1 MIADIHI
8 TEKSFGD
15 KTLMRDVKFSVDDG
29 EKVGVVGRNGV
40 GKSTLFGILAGTDT
54 DYTGEVIF
62 RRGITVASTAQEHH
76 GLGDQTVLSYILAGL
91 PEYASLKKIIDEYP
105 ETMGDNIRKIEEY
118 TQALERFDQKGFY
131 QIEEKIERELDNFQ
145 LSGCGERPLGSLSGG
160 QKRLV
165 EIVKIM
171 HAGAHLAL
179 IDEPT
184 NHMDYVAKQQFID
197 WMSSQPRQAMLII
210 THDRDV
216 LGRVNRIIEL
226 KDGGSVSYR
235 GNYDAYLKQN
245 AQATAA
251 GMNNFEQIEKR
262 MTNLKQKVL
271 DYQRLKEKSRNPGTI
286 QKFKRLENEARA
298 ELAELSEMDKPTFW
312 IDKESA
318 GQLDYKSAER
328 YGKFKARNIR
338 LSMKDAASRSQHVL
352 VRVEDVAVGVGERIL
367 FEGVNID
374 LREGE
379 AVELRGRNGAG
390 KTTLIRM
397 LLGSRLGSNSSP
409 SDSQQNSVRL
419 SRKHFFPQAGAP
431 PIDSAGALGAHS
443 PERQSLQKKSL
454 TSQLEY
460 TQKESEMPLASDAS
474 TAALPALEAV
484 EETTGRRTTA
494 VTPPSAA
501 RAHSSL
507 KSPLEIPRERS
518 AETSATRERFT
529 VSGVEGVTPAAPI
542 LYSGNLFLDPQ
553 VRVGVYEQEI
563 DERYLA
569 DPLELAIEKLYL
581 SRDLSISETKI
592 RQLLADYLFTEAD
605 RMTPLARLS
614 GGQKARFQIIAMLAN
629 DPQLLILDE
638 PTNHLDLP
646 SIEELETAL
655 AKYSGAILYV
665 SHDNYFRQEIGGEVV
680 QIGPI

>member
-15 KTLMRDVKFSVDDG
+15 KTLMKDVKFSVDDG

-40 GKSTLFGILAGTDT
+40 GKSTLFGILSGKDT

-62 RRGITVASTAQEHH
+62 RRGITIATTAQEHH
-76 GLGDQTVLSYILAGL
+76 GLGEQTVMAYILSGL
-91 PEYASLKKIIDEYP
+91 PEYSKLKKIIDEYP
-105 ETMGDNIRKIEEY
+105 LTMGDNMRKIEEY

-131 QIEEKIERELDNFQ
+131 QVEEKIERELSNFQ
-145 LSGCGERPLGSLSGG
+145 LDGYGNRRISSLSGG

-171 HAGAHLAL
+171 HSEAHLAL

-197 WMSSQPRQAMLII
+197 WMNSQPHQAMLII

-216 LGRVNRIIEL
+216 LGQVDRIVEI
-226 KDGGSVSYR
+226 KDGQAVSYR

-245 AQATAA
+245 AQATTA

-262 MTNLKQKVL
+262 IVNLKQKVL

-298 ELAELSEMDKPTFW
+298 ELEELSEMEKPTFW
-312 IDKESA
+312 IDKESV

-328 YGKFKARNIR
+328 YGKFKSRNIR
-338 LSMKDAASRSQHVL
+338 LSIKDASSRSQHVL
-352 VRVEDVAVGVGERIL
+352 VRAENVAVGIGERIL
-367 FEGVNID
+367 FEDVNID

-379 AVELRGRNGAG
+379 AIEIRGRNGAG

-397 LLGSRLGSNSSP
+397 
-409 SDSQQNSVRL
+409 
-419 SRKHFFPQAGAP
+419 
-431 PIDSAGALGAHS
+431 I
-443 PERQSLQKKSL
+443 
-454 TSQLEY
+454 
-460 TQKESEMPLASDAS
+460 LAS
-474 TAALPALEAV
+474 
-484 EETTGRRTTA
+484 G
-494 VTPPSAA
+494 
-501 RAHSSL
+501 
-507 KSPLEIPRERS
+507 KSFDGGP
-518 AETSATRERFT
+518 
-529 VSGVEGVTPAAPI
+529 V
-542 LYSGNLFLDPQ
+542 LYSGDIFLDPQ
-553 VRVGVYEQEI
+553 VRIGVYEQEI
-563 DERYLA
+563 DERYLS
-569 DPLELAIEKLYL
+569 DPLEKAIEKLYM
-581 SRDLSISETKI
+581 SRDLSISDTKI
-592 RQLLADYLFTEAD
+592 RQLLADYLFTDAD

-655 AKYSGAILYV
+655 VKYSGAILYV
-665 SHDNYFRQEIGGEVV
+665 SHDNYFREKLGGKVV
-680 QIGPI
+680 QIGAE

>member
-15 KTLMRDVKFSVDDG
+15 KTLMKDVKFSVDDG

-40 GKSTLFGILAGTDT
+40 GKSTLFGILAGTDN
-54 DYTGEVIF
+54 DYTGEVVF
-62 RRGITVASTAQEHH
+62 RRGITIATTAQEHH
-76 GLGDQTVLSYILAGL
+76 GLGEQTVMAYILSGL
-91 PEYASLKKIIDEYP
+91 PEYSKLKKIIDEYP
-105 ETMGDNIRKIEEY
+105 LTMGDNMRKIEEY

-131 QIEEKIERELDNFQ
+131 QIEEKIERELSNFQ
-145 LSGCGERPLGSLSGG
+145 LDGFGDRRISSLSGG

-171 HAGAHLAL
+171 HSEAHLAL

-197 WMSSQPRQAMLII
+197 WMNSQPHQAMLII

-216 LGRVNRIIEL
+216 LGQVDRIVEI
-226 KDGGSVSYR
+226 KDGQAVSYR

-245 AQATAA
+245 AQATTA

-262 MTNLKQKVL
+262 IVNLKQKVL

-298 ELAELSEMDKPTFW
+298 ELAELSEMEKPTFW

-318 GQLDYKSAER
+318 SQLDYKSAER
-328 YGKFKARNIR
+328 YGKFKSRNIR
-338 LSMKDAASRSQHVL
+338 LSMKDASSRSQHVL
-352 VRVEDVAVGVGERIL
+352 VRAENVAVGIGERIL
-367 FEGVNID
+367 FEDVNID

-379 AVELRGRNGAG
+379 AIEIRGRNGAG

-397 LLGSRLGSNSSP
+397 
-409 SDSQQNSVRL
+409 
-419 SRKHFFPQAGAP
+419 
-431 PIDSAGALGAHS
+431 I
-443 PERQSLQKKSL
+443 
-454 TSQLEY
+454 
-460 TQKESEMPLASDAS
+460 LAS
-474 TAALPALEAV
+474 
-484 EETTGRRTTA
+484 G
-494 VTPPSAA
+494 
-501 RAHSSL
+501 
-507 KSPLEIPRERS
+507 KSFDGGP
-518 AETSATRERFT
+518 
-529 VSGVEGVTPAAPI
+529 V
-542 LYSGNLFLDPQ
+542 LYSGDIFLDPQ
-553 VRVGVYEQEI
+553 VRIGVYEQEI
-563 DERYLA
+563 DERYLS
-569 DPLELAIEKLYL
+569 DPLEKAIEKLYM
-581 SRDLSISETKI
+581 SRDLSISDTKI
-592 RQLLADYLFTEAD
+592 RQLLADYLFTDAD

-614 GGQKARFQIIAMLAN
+614 GGQKARFQIISMLAN

-665 SHDNYFRQEIGGEVV
+665 SHDNYFREKLGGKVV
-680 QIGPI
+680 QIGAE

>member
-15 KTLMRDVKFSVDDG
+15 KTLMKDVKFSVDDG

-40 GKSTLFGILAGTDT
+40 GKSTLFGILAGTDN
-54 DYTGEVIF
+54 DYTGEVVF
-62 RRGITVASTAQEHH
+62 RRGITIATTAQEHH
-76 GLGDQTVLSYILAGL
+76 GLGEQTVMAYILSGL
-91 PEYASLKKIIDEYP
+91 PEYSKLKKIIDEYP
-105 ETMGDNIRKIEEY
+105 LTMGDNMRKIEEY

-131 QIEEKIERELDNFQ
+131 QVEEKIERELMNFQ
-145 LSGCGERPLGSLSGG
+145 LEGYGNRRISSLSGG

-171 HAGAHLAL
+171 HSEAHLAL

-184 NHMDYVAKQQFID
+184 NHMDYIAKQQFID
-197 WMSSQPRQAMLII
+197 WMNSQPHQAMLII

-216 LGRVNRIIEL
+216 LGQVDRIVEI
-226 KDGGSVSYR
+226 KDGQAVSYR

-245 AQATAA
+245 AQATTA

-262 MTNLKQKVL
+262 IVNLKQKVL

-298 ELAELSEMDKPTFW
+298 ELAELSEMEKPTFW
-312 IDKESA
+312 IDKESV

-328 YGKFKARNIR
+328 YGKFKSRNIR
-338 LSMKDAASRSQHVL
+338 LSMKDASSRSQHVL
-352 VRVEDVAVGVGERIL
+352 VRAENVAVGIGERIL
-367 FEGVNID
+367 FEDVNID

-379 AVELRGRNGAG
+379 AIEIRGRNGAG

-397 LLGSRLGSNSSP
+397 
-409 SDSQQNSVRL
+409 
-419 SRKHFFPQAGAP
+419 
-431 PIDSAGALGAHS
+431 I
-443 PERQSLQKKSL
+443 
-454 TSQLEY
+454 
-460 TQKESEMPLASDAS
+460 LAS
-474 TAALPALEAV
+474 
-484 EETTGRRTTA
+484 G
-494 VTPPSAA
+494 
-501 RAHSSL
+501 
-507 KSPLEIPRERS
+507 KSFDGGP
-518 AETSATRERFT
+518 
-529 VSGVEGVTPAAPI
+529 V
-542 LYSGNLFLDPQ
+542 LYSGDIFLDPQ
-553 VRVGVYEQEI
+553 VRIGVYEQEI
-563 DERYLA
+563 DERYLS
-569 DPLELAIEKLYL
+569 DPLEKAIEKLYM
-581 SRDLSISETKI
+581 SRDLSISDTKI
-592 RQLLADYLFTEAD
+592 RQLLADYLFTDAD

-665 SHDNYFRQEIGGEVV
+665 SHDNYFREKLGGKVV
-680 QIGPI
+680 QIGAE

>member
-15 KTLMRDVKFSVDDG
+15 KTLMKDVKFSVDDG

-40 GKSTLFGILAGTDT
+40 GKSTLFGILSGKDT

-62 RRGITVASTAQEHH
+62 RRGITVTTTAQEHH
-76 GLGDQTVLSYILAGL
+76 GLGDQTVMSYILGGL
-91 PEYASLKKIIDEYP
+91 PEYSKLKKIIDEYP
-105 ETMGDNIRKIEEY
+105 LTMGDNMRKIEEY

-131 QIEEKIERELDNFQ
+131 QVEEKIERELSKFQ
-145 LSGCGERPLGSLSGG
+145 LDGYGNRRISSLSGG

-171 HAGAHLAL
+171 HSEAHLAL

-197 WMSSQPRQAMLII
+197 WMNSQPHQAMLII

-216 LGRVNRIIEL
+216 LGQVDRIVEI
-226 KDGGSVSYR
+226 KDGQAVSYR

-245 AQATAA
+245 AQATTA

-262 MTNLKQKVL
+262 IVNLKQKVL

-298 ELAELSEMDKPTFW
+298 ELAELSEMEKPTFW
-312 IDKESA
+312 IDKESV

-328 YGKFKARNIR
+328 YGKFKSRNIR
-338 LSMKDAASRSQHVL
+338 LSVKDASSRSQHVL
-352 VRVEDVAVGVGERIL
+352 VRAENVAVGIGERIL
-367 FEGVNID
+367 FEDVNID

-379 AVELRGRNGAG
+379 AIEIRGRNGAG

-397 LLGSRLGSNSSP
+397 
-409 SDSQQNSVRL
+409 
-419 SRKHFFPQAGAP
+419 
-431 PIDSAGALGAHS
+431 I
-443 PERQSLQKKSL
+443 
-454 TSQLEY
+454 
-460 TQKESEMPLASDAS
+460 LAS
-474 TAALPALEAV
+474 
-484 EETTGRRTTA
+484 G
-494 VTPPSAA
+494 
-501 RAHSSL
+501 
-507 KSPLEIPRERS
+507 KSFDGGP
-518 AETSATRERFT
+518 
-529 VSGVEGVTPAAPI
+529 V
-542 LYSGNLFLDPQ
+542 LYSGDIFLDPQ
-553 VRVGVYEQEI
+553 VRIGVYEQEI
-563 DERYLA
+563 DERYLS
-569 DPLELAIEKLYL
+569 DPLEKAIEKLYM
-581 SRDLSISETKI
+581 SSDLSISDTKI
-592 RQLLADYLFTEAD
+592 RQLLADYLFTDAD

-629 DPQLLILDE
+629 DPQLLVLDE

-665 SHDNYFRQEIGGEVV
+665 SHDNYFREKLGGKVV
-680 QIGPI
+680 QIGAE

>member
-15 KTLMRDVKFSVDDG
+15 KTLMKDVKFSVDDG

-40 GKSTLFGILAGTDT
+40 GKSTLFGILSGKDT

-62 RRGITVASTAQEHH
+62 RRGITVATTAQEHH
-76 GLGDQTVLSYILAGL
+76 GLGDQTVISYILGGL
-91 PEYASLKKIIDEYP
+91 PEYSKLKKIIDEYP
-105 ETMGDNIRKIEEY
+105 LTMGDNMRKIEEY

-131 QIEEKIERELDNFQ
+131 QVEEKIERELSNFQ
-145 LSGCGERPLGSLSGG
+145 LDGYGDRKISSLSGG

-171 HAGAHLAL
+171 HSEAHLAL

-197 WMSSQPRQAMLII
+197 WMNSQPHQAMLII

-216 LGRVNRIIEL
+216 LGQVDRIVEI
-226 KDGGSVSYR
+226 KDGQAVSYR

-245 AQATAA
+245 AQATTA

-262 MTNLKQKVL
+262 IVNLKQKVL

-298 ELAELSEMDKPTFW
+298 ELAELSEMEKPTFW

-318 GQLDYKSAER
+318 SQLDYKSAER
-328 YGKFKARNIR
+328 YGKFKSRNIR
-338 LSMKDAASRSQHVL
+338 LSMKDASSRSQHVL
-352 VRVEDVAVGVGERIL
+352 VRAENVAVGIGERIL
-367 FEGVNID
+367 FEDVNID

-379 AVELRGRNGAG
+379 AIEIRGRNGAG
-390 KTTLIRM
+390 KTTLIR
-397 LLGSRLGSNSSP
+397 
-409 SDSQQNSVRL
+409 
-419 SRKHFFPQAGAP
+419 
-431 PIDSAGALGAHS
+431 II
-443 PERQSLQKKSL
+443 
-454 TSQLEY
+454 
-460 TQKESEMPLASDAS
+460 LAS
-474 TAALPALEAV
+474 
-484 EETTGRRTTA
+484 G
-494 VTPPSAA
+494 
-501 RAHSSL
+501 
-507 KSPLEIPRERS
+507 KSFDGGP
-518 AETSATRERFT
+518 
-529 VSGVEGVTPAAPI
+529 V
-542 LYSGNLFLDPQ
+542 LYSGDIFLDPQ
-553 VRVGVYEQEI
+553 VRIGVYEQEI
-563 DERYLA
+563 DERYLS
-569 DPLELAIEKLYL
+569 DPLEKAIEKLYM
-581 SRDLSISETKI
+581 SRDLSISDTKI
-592 RQLLADYLFTEAD
+592 RQLLADYLFTDAD

-665 SHDNYFRQEIGGEVV
+665 SHDNCFREKLGGKVV
-680 QIGPI
+680 QIGTE

>member
-1 MIADIHI
+1 MRLKYDLCYNISSMIADIHI

-15 KTLMRDVKFSVDDG
+15 KTLMKDVKFSVDDG

-40 GKSTLFGILAGTDT
+40 GKSTLFGILAGTDN
-54 DYTGEVIF
+54 DYTGEVVF
-62 RRGITVASTAQEHH
+62 RRGITIATTAQEHH
-76 GLGDQTVLSYILAGL
+76 GLGEQTVMAYILSGL
-91 PEYASLKKIIDEYP
+91 PEYSKLKKIIDEYP
-105 ETMGDNIRKIEEY
+105 LTMGDNMRKIEEY

-131 QIEEKIERELDNFQ
+131 QVEEKIERELSNFQ
-145 LSGCGERPLGSLSGG
+145 LDGYGDRRISSLSGG

-171 HAGAHLAL
+171 HSEAHLAL

-197 WMSSQPRQAMLII
+197 WMNSQPHQAMLII

-216 LGRVNRIIEL
+216 LGQVDRIVEI
-226 KDGGSVSYR
+226 KDGQAVSYR

-245 AQATAA
+245 AQATTA

-262 MTNLKQKVL
+262 IVNLKQKVL

-298 ELAELSEMDKPTFW
+298 ELAELSEMEKPTFW

-318 GQLDYKSAER
+318 SQLDYKSAER
-328 YGKFKARNIR
+328 YGKFKSRNIR
-338 LSMKDAASRSQHVL
+338 LSMKDASSRSQHVL
-352 VRVEDVAVGVGERIL
+352 VRAENVAVGIGERIL
-367 FEGVNID
+367 FEDVNID

-379 AVELRGRNGAG
+379 AIEIRGRNGAG

-397 LLGSRLGSNSSP
+397 
-409 SDSQQNSVRL
+409 
-419 SRKHFFPQAGAP
+419 
-431 PIDSAGALGAHS
+431 I
-443 PERQSLQKKSL
+443 
-454 TSQLEY
+454 
-460 TQKESEMPLASDAS
+460 LAS
-474 TAALPALEAV
+474 
-484 EETTGRRTTA
+484 G
-494 VTPPSAA
+494 
-501 RAHSSL
+501 
-507 KSPLEIPRERS
+507 KS
-518 AETSATRERFT
+518 FD
-529 VSGVEGVTPAAPI
+529 GGPI
-542 LYSGNLFLDPQ
+542 LYSGDIFLDPQ
-553 VRVGVYEQEI
+553 VRIGVYEQEI
-563 DERYLA
+563 DEKYLA
-569 DPLELAIEKLYL
+569 DPLEKAIEKLYMN
-581 SRDLSISETKI
+581 RDLSISDTKI
-592 RQLLADYLFTEAD
+592 RQLLADYLFTDAD

-629 DPQLLILDE
+629 DPQLLVLDE

-665 SHDNYFRQEIGGEVV
+665 SHDNYFREKLGGKVV
-680 QIGPI
+680 QIGAE

>member
-1 MIADIHI
+1 MRLKYDLCYNISSMIADIHI

-15 KTLMRDVKFSVDDG
+15 KTLMKDVKFSVDDG

-40 GKSTLFGILAGTDT
+40 GKSTLFGILAGTDN
-54 DYTGEVIF
+54 DYTGEVVF
-62 RRGITVASTAQEHH
+62 RRGITIATTAQEHH
-76 GLGDQTVLSYILAGL
+76 GLGEQTVMTYILSGL
-91 PEYASLKKIIDEYP
+91 PEYPELKKIIDEYP
-105 ETMGDNIRKIEEY
+105 LTMGDNMRKIEEY

-131 QIEEKIERELDNFQ
+131 QVEEKIERELSNFQ
-145 LSGCGERPLGSLSGG
+145 LEGFGNRKISSLSGG

-171 HAGAHLAL
+171 HSEAHLAL

-197 WMSSQPRQAMLII
+197 WVNSQPHQAMLII

-216 LGRVNRIIEL
+216 LGQVDRIVEI
-226 KDGGSVSYR
+226 KDGQAVSYR

-245 AQATAA
+245 AQATTA

-262 MTNLKQKVL
+262 IVNLKQKAL

-298 ELAELSEMDKPTFW
+298 ELAELSEMEKPTFW

-318 GQLDYKSAER
+318 SRLDYKSAER
-328 YGKFKARNIR
+328 YGKFKSRNIR
-338 LSMKDAASRSQHVL
+338 LSMKDASSRSQHVL
-352 VRVEDVAVGVGERIL
+352 VRAENVAVGIGERIL
-367 FEGVNID
+367 FEDVNID

-379 AVELRGRNGAG
+379 AIEIRGRNGAG

-397 LLGSRLGSNSSP
+397 
-409 SDSQQNSVRL
+409 
-419 SRKHFFPQAGAP
+419 
-431 PIDSAGALGAHS
+431 I
-443 PERQSLQKKSL
+443 
-454 TSQLEY
+454 
-460 TQKESEMPLASDAS
+460 LAS
-474 TAALPALEAV
+474 
-484 EETTGRRTTA
+484 G
-494 VTPPSAA
+494 
-501 RAHSSL
+501 
-507 KSPLEIPRERS
+507 KSFDGGP
-518 AETSATRERFT
+518 
-529 VSGVEGVTPAAPI
+529 V
-542 LYSGNLFLDPQ
+542 LYSGDIFLDPQ
-553 VRVGVYEQEI
+553 VRIGVYEQEI
-563 DERYLA
+563 DERYLS
-569 DPLELAIEKLYL
+569 DPLEKAIEKLYM
-581 SRDLSISETKI
+581 SRDLSISDTKI
-592 RQLLADYLFTEAD
+592 RQLLADYLFTDAD

-629 DPQLLILDE
+629 DPQLLVLDE

-665 SHDNYFRQEIGGEVV
+665 SHDNYFREKLGGKVV
-680 QIGPI
+680 QIGAE

>member
-1 MIADIHI
+1 MRLKYDLCYNISSMIADIHI

-15 KTLMRDVKFSVDDG
+15 KTLMKDVKFSVDDG

-40 GKSTLFGILAGTDT
+40 GKSTLFGILAGTDN
-54 DYTGEVIF
+54 DYTGEVVF
-62 RRGITVASTAQEHH
+62 RRGITIATTAQEHH
-76 GLGDQTVLSYILAGL
+76 GLGEQTVMAYILSGL
-91 PEYASLKKIIDEYP
+91 PEYPELKKIIDEYP
-105 ETMGDNIRKIEEY
+105 LTMGDNMRKIEEY

-131 QIEEKIERELDNFQ
+131 QVEEKIDRELSNFQ
-145 LSGCGERPLGSLSGG
+145 LEGFGNRKISSLSGG

-171 HAGAHLAL
+171 HSEAHLAL

-197 WMSSQPRQAMLII
+197 WMNSQPHQAMLII

-216 LGRVNRIIEL
+216 LGQVDRIVEI
-226 KDGGSVSYR
+226 KDGQAVSYR

-245 AQATAA
+245 AQATTA

-262 MTNLKQKVL
+262 IVNLKQKVL

-298 ELAELSEMDKPTFW
+298 ELAELSEMEKPTFW

-318 GQLDYKSAER
+318 SQLDYKSAER
-328 YGKFKARNIR
+328 YGKFKSRNIR
-338 LSMKDAASRSQHVL
+338 LSMKDASSRSQHVL
-352 VRVEDVAVGVGERIL
+352 VRAENVAVGIGERIL
-367 FEGVNID
+367 FEDVNID

-379 AVELRGRNGAG
+379 AIEIRGRNGAG

-397 LLGSRLGSNSSP
+397 
-409 SDSQQNSVRL
+409 
-419 SRKHFFPQAGAP
+419 
-431 PIDSAGALGAHS
+431 I
-443 PERQSLQKKSL
+443 
-454 TSQLEY
+454 
-460 TQKESEMPLASDAS
+460 LAS
-474 TAALPALEAV
+474 
-484 EETTGRRTTA
+484 G
-494 VTPPSAA
+494 
-501 RAHSSL
+501 
-507 KSPLEIPRERS
+507 KS
-518 AETSATRERFT
+518 FD
-529 VSGVEGVTPAAPI
+529 GGPI
-542 LYSGNLFLDPQ
+542 LYSGDIFLDPQ
-553 VRVGVYEQEI
+553 VRIGVYEQEI
-563 DERYLA
+563 DERYLS
-569 DPLELAIEKLYL
+569 DPLEKAIEKLYM
-581 SRDLSISETKI
+581 SRDLSISDTKI
-592 RQLLADYLFTEAD
+592 RQLLADYLFTDAD

-629 DPQLLILDE
+629 DPQLLVLDE

-665 SHDNYFRQEIGGEVV
+665 SHDNYFREKLGGKVV
-680 QIGPI
+680 QIGAE

>member
-15 KTLMRDVKFSVDDG
+15 KTLMKDVKFSVDDG

-40 GKSTLFGILAGTDT
+40 GKSTLFGILAGTDN
-54 DYTGEVIF
+54 DYTGEVVF
-62 RRGITVASTAQEHH
+62 RRGITIATTAQEHH
-76 GLGDQTVLSYILAGL
+76 GLGEQTVMTYILSGL
-91 PEYASLKKIIDEYP
+91 PEYPELKKIIDEYP
-105 ETMGDNIRKIEEY
+105 LTMGDNMRKIEEY

-131 QIEEKIERELDNFQ
+131 QVEEKIERELSNFQ
-145 LSGCGERPLGSLSGG
+145 LEGFGNRKISSLSGG

-171 HAGAHLAL
+171 HSEAHLAL

-197 WMSSQPRQAMLII
+197 WVNSQPHQAMLII

-216 LGRVNRIIEL
+216 LGQVDRIVEI
-226 KDGGSVSYR
+226 KDGQAVSYR

-245 AQATAA
+245 AQATTA

-262 MTNLKQKVL
+262 IVNLKQKAL

-298 ELAELSEMDKPTFW
+298 ELAELSEMEKPTFW

-318 GQLDYKSAER
+318 SRLDYKSAER
-328 YGKFKARNIR
+328 YGKFKSRNIR
-338 LSMKDAASRSQHVL
+338 LSMKDASSRSQHVL
-352 VRVEDVAVGVGERIL
+352 VRAENVAVGIGERIL
-367 FEGVNID
+367 FEDVNID

-379 AVELRGRNGAG
+379 AIEIRGRNGAG

-397 LLGSRLGSNSSP
+397 
-409 SDSQQNSVRL
+409 
-419 SRKHFFPQAGAP
+419 
-431 PIDSAGALGAHS
+431 I
-443 PERQSLQKKSL
+443 
-454 TSQLEY
+454 
-460 TQKESEMPLASDAS
+460 LAS
-474 TAALPALEAV
+474 
-484 EETTGRRTTA
+484 G
-494 VTPPSAA
+494 
-501 RAHSSL
+501 
-507 KSPLEIPRERS
+507 KSFDDGP
-518 AETSATRERFT
+518 
-529 VSGVEGVTPAAPI
+529 V
-542 LYSGNLFLDPQ
+542 LYSGDIFLDPQ
-553 VRVGVYEQEI
+553 VRIGVYEQEI
-563 DERYLA
+563 DERYLS
-569 DPLELAIEKLYL
+569 DPLEKAIEKLYM
-581 SRDLSISETKI
+581 SRDLSISDTKI
-592 RQLLADYLFTEAD
+592 RQLLADYLFTDAD

-629 DPQLLILDE
+629 DPQLLVLDE

-665 SHDNYFRQEIGGEVV
+665 SHDNYFREKLGGKVV
-680 QIGPI
+680 QIGTE

>member
-15 KTLMRDVKFSVDDG
+15 KTLMKDVKFSVDDG

-40 GKSTLFGILAGTDT
+40 GKSTLFGILAGTDN
-54 DYTGEVIF
+54 DYTGEVVF
-62 RRGITVASTAQEHH
+62 RRGITIANTAQEHH
-76 GLGDQTVLSYILAGL
+76 GLGEQTVMSYILGGL
-91 PEYASLKKIIDEYP
+91 PEYSKLKKIIDEYP
-105 ETMGDNIRKIEEY
+105 LTMGDNMRKIEEY

-131 QIEEKIERELDNFQ
+131 QVEEKIERELSNFQ
-145 LSGCGERPLGSLSGG
+145 LDGYGNRKISSLSGG

-171 HAGAHLAL
+171 HSEAHLAL

-197 WMSSQPRQAMLII
+197 WMNSQPHQAMLII

-216 LGRVNRIIEL
+216 LGQVDRIVEI
-226 KDGGSVSYR
+226 KDGQAVSYR

-245 AQATAA
+245 AQATTA

-262 MTNLKQKVL
+262 IVNLKQKVL

-298 ELAELSEMDKPTFW
+298 ELAELSEMEKPTFW

-318 GQLDYKSAER
+318 SQLDYKSAER
-328 YGKFKARNIR
+328 YGKFKSRNIR
-338 LSMKDAASRSQHVL
+338 LSMKDASSRSQHVL
-352 VRVEDVAVGVGERIL
+352 VRAENVAVGIGERIL
-367 FEGVNID
+367 FEDVNID

-379 AVELRGRNGAG
+379 AIEIRGRNGAG

-397 LLGSRLGSNSSP
+397 
-409 SDSQQNSVRL
+409 
-419 SRKHFFPQAGAP
+419 
-431 PIDSAGALGAHS
+431 I
-443 PERQSLQKKSL
+443 
-454 TSQLEY
+454 
-460 TQKESEMPLASDAS
+460 LAS
-474 TAALPALEAV
+474 
-484 EETTGRRTTA
+484 G
-494 VTPPSAA
+494 
-501 RAHSSL
+501 
-507 KSPLEIPRERS
+507 KSFDGGP
-518 AETSATRERFT
+518 
-529 VSGVEGVTPAAPI
+529 V
-542 LYSGNLFLDPQ
+542 LYSGDIFLDPQ
-553 VRVGVYEQEI
+553 VRIGVYEQEI
-563 DERYLA
+563 DEKYLA
-569 DPLELAIEKLYL
+569 DPLEKAIEKLYM
-581 SRDLSISETKI
+581 SRDLSISDTKI
-592 RQLLADYLFTEAD
+592 RQLLADYLFTDAD

-614 GGQKARFQIIAMLAN
+614 GGQKARFQIISMLAN
-629 DPQLLILDE
+629 DPQLLVLDE

-665 SHDNYFRQEIGGEVV
+665 SHDNYFREKLGGKVV
-680 QIGPI
+680 QIRAE

>member
-15 KTLMRDVKFSVDDG
+15 KTLMKDVKFSVDDG

-40 GKSTLFGILAGTDT
+40 GKSTLFGILAGTDN
-54 DYTGEVIF
+54 DYTGEVVF
-62 RRGITVASTAQEHH
+62 RRGITVATTAQEHH
-76 GLGDQTVLSYILAGL
+76 GLGEQTVMAYILSGL
-91 PEYASLKKIIDEYP
+91 PEYPELKKIIDEYP
-105 ETMGDNIRKIEEY
+105 LTMGDNMRKIEEY

-131 QIEEKIERELDNFQ
+131 QVEEKIERELNNFQ
-145 LSGCGERPLGSLSGG
+145 LEGFGNRKISSLSGG

-171 HAGAHLAL
+171 HSEAHLAL

-197 WMSSQPRQAMLII
+197 WMNSQPHQAMLII

-216 LGRVNRIIEL
+216 LGQVDRIVEI
-226 KDGGSVSYR
+226 KDGQAVSYR

-245 AQATAA
+245 AQATTA

-262 MTNLKQKVL
+262 IVNLKQKVL

-298 ELAELSEMDKPTFW
+298 ELAELSEMEKPTFW

-318 GQLDYKSAER
+318 SQLDYKSAER
-328 YGKFKARNIR
+328 YGKFKSRNIR
-338 LSMKDAASRSQHVL
+338 LSMKDASSRSQHVL
-352 VRVEDVAVGVGERIL
+352 VRAENVAVGIGERIL
-367 FEGVNID
+367 FEDVNID

-379 AVELRGRNGAG
+379 AIEIRGRNGAG

-397 LLGSRLGSNSSP
+397 
-409 SDSQQNSVRL
+409 
-419 SRKHFFPQAGAP
+419 
-431 PIDSAGALGAHS
+431 I
-443 PERQSLQKKSL
+443 
-454 TSQLEY
+454 
-460 TQKESEMPLASDAS
+460 LAS
-474 TAALPALEAV
+474 
-484 EETTGRRTTA
+484 G
-494 VTPPSAA
+494 
-501 RAHSSL
+501 
-507 KSPLEIPRERS
+507 KS
-518 AETSATRERFT
+518 FD
-529 VSGVEGVTPAAPI
+529 SGPV
-542 LYSGNLFLDPQ
+542 LYSGDIFLDPQ
-553 VRVGVYEQEI
+553 VRIGVYEQEI
-563 DERYLA
+563 DERYLS
-569 DPLELAIEKLYL
+569 DPLEKAIEKLYM
-581 SRDLSISETKI
+581 SRDLSISDTKI
-592 RQLLADYLFTEAD
+592 RQLLADYLFTDAD

-629 DPQLLILDE
+629 DPQLLVLDE

-655 AKYSGAILYV
+655 AKYSGAILSV
-665 SHDNYFRQEIGGEVV
+665 SHDNYFREKLGGKVV
-680 QIGPI
+680 QIGAE

>member
-15 KTLMRDVKFSVDDG
+15 KTLMKDVKFSVDDG

-40 GKSTLFGILAGTDT
+40 GKSTLFGILSGKDT

-62 RRGITVASTAQEHH
+62 RRGITIATTAQEHH
-76 GLGDQTVLSYILAGL
+76 GLGEQTVISYILGGL
-91 PEYASLKKIIDEYP
+91 PEYSKLKKIIDEYP
-105 ETMGDNIRKIEEY
+105 LTMGDNMRKIEEY

-131 QIEEKIERELDNFQ
+131 QVEEKIERELSKFQ
-145 LSGCGERPLGSLSGG
+145 LDGYGNRRISSLSGG

-171 HAGAHLAL
+171 HSEAHLAL

-184 NHMDYVAKQQFID
+184 NHMDYVAKRQFID
-197 WMSSQPRQAMLII
+197 WMNSQPHQAMLII

-216 LGRVNRIIEL
+216 LGQVDRIVEI
-226 KDGGSVSYR
+226 KDGQAVSYR

-245 AQATAA
+245 AQATTA

-262 MTNLKQKVL
+262 IVNLKQKVL

-298 ELAELSEMDKPTFW
+298 ELEELSEMEKPTFW
-312 IDKESA
+312 IDKESV

-328 YGKFKARNIR
+328 YGKFKSRNIR
-338 LSMKDAASRSQHVL
+338 LSMKDASSRSQHVL
-352 VRVEDVAVGVGERIL
+352 VRAENVAVGIGERIL
-367 FEGVNID
+367 FEDVNID

-379 AVELRGRNGAG
+379 AIEIRGRNGAG

-397 LLGSRLGSNSSP
+397 
-409 SDSQQNSVRL
+409 
-419 SRKHFFPQAGAP
+419 
-431 PIDSAGALGAHS
+431 I
-443 PERQSLQKKSL
+443 
-454 TSQLEY
+454 
-460 TQKESEMPLASDAS
+460 LAS
-474 TAALPALEAV
+474 
-484 EETTGRRTTA
+484 G
-494 VTPPSAA
+494 
-501 RAHSSL
+501 
-507 KSPLEIPRERS
+507 KSFDGG
-518 AETSATRERFT
+518 T
-529 VSGVEGVTPAAPI
+529 I
-542 LYSGNLFLDPQ
+542 LYSGDIFLDPQ
-553 VRVGVYEQEI
+553 VRIGVYEQEI
-563 DERYLA
+563 DERYLS
-569 DPLELAIEKLYL
+569 DPLEKAIEKLYM
-581 SRDLSISETKI
+581 SCDLSISDTKI
-592 RQLLADYLFTEAD
+592 RQLLADYLFTDAD

-665 SHDNYFRQEIGGEVV
+665 SHDNYFREKLGGKVV
-680 QIGPI
+680 QIGAE

>member
-15 KTLMRDVKFSVDDG
+15 KTLMKDVKFSVDDG

-40 GKSTLFGILAGTDT
+40 GKSTLFGILSGKDT

-62 RRGITVASTAQEHH
+62 RRGITIATTAQEHH
-76 GLGDQTVLSYILAGL
+76 GLGEQTVMAYILSGL
-91 PEYASLKKIIDEYP
+91 PEYSKLKKIIDEYP
-105 ETMGDNIRKIEEY
+105 LTMGDNMRKIEEY

-131 QIEEKIERELDNFQ
+131 QVEEKIERELSNFQ
-145 LSGCGERPLGSLSGG
+145 LDGYGNRRISSLSGG

-171 HAGAHLAL
+171 HSEAHLAL

-197 WMSSQPRQAMLII
+197 WMNSQPHQAMLII

-216 LGRVNRIIEL
+216 LGQVDRIVEI
-226 KDGGSVSYR
+226 KDGQAVSYR

-245 AQATAA
+245 AQATTA

-262 MTNLKQKVL
+262 IVNLKQKVL

-298 ELAELSEMDKPTFW
+298 ELEELSEMEKPTFW
-312 IDKESA
+312 IDKESV

-328 YGKFKARNIR
+328 YGKFKSRNIR
-338 LSMKDAASRSQHVL
+338 LSMKDASSRSQHVL
-352 VRVEDVAVGVGERIL
+352 VRAENVAVGIGERIL
-367 FEGVNID
+367 FEDVNID

-379 AVELRGRNGAG
+379 AIEIRGRNGAG

-397 LLGSRLGSNSSP
+397 
-409 SDSQQNSVRL
+409 
-419 SRKHFFPQAGAP
+419 
-431 PIDSAGALGAHS
+431 I
-443 PERQSLQKKSL
+443 L
-454 TSQLEY
+454 TS
-460 TQKESEMPLASDAS
+460 
-474 TAALPALEAV
+474 
-484 EETTGRRTTA
+484 G
-494 VTPPSAA
+494 
-501 RAHSSL
+501 
-507 KSPLEIPRERS
+507 KSFDS
-518 AETSATRERFT
+518 
-529 VSGVEGVTPAAPI
+529 VPI
-542 LYSGNLFLDPQ
+542 LYSGDIFLDPQ
-553 VRVGVYEQEI
+553 VRIGVYEQEI
-563 DERYLA
+563 DERYLS
-569 DPLELAIEKLYL
+569 DPLEKAIEKLYM
-581 SRDLSISETKI
+581 SRDLSISDTKI
-592 RQLLADYLFTEAD
+592 RQLLADYLFTDAD

-665 SHDNYFRQEIGGEVV
+665 SHDNYFREKLGGKVA
-680 QIGPI
+680 QIGAE

>member
-1 MIADIHI
+1 MRLKCDLCYNISSMIADIHI

-15 KTLMRDVKFSVDDG
+15 KTLMKDVKFSVDDG

-40 GKSTLFGILAGTDT
+40 GKSTLFGILSGKDT

-62 RRGITVASTAQEHH
+62 RRGITVATTAQEHH
-76 GLGDQTVLSYILAGL
+76 GLGDQTVMSYILDGL
-91 PEYASLKKIIDEYP
+91 PEYSKLKKIIDEYP
-105 ETMGDNIRKIEEY
+105 LTMGDNMRKIEEY

-131 QIEEKIERELDNFQ
+131 QVEEKIERELSNFQ
-145 LSGCGERPLGSLSGG
+145 LDGYGNRRISSLSGG

-171 HAGAHLAL
+171 HSEAHLAL

-197 WMSSQPRQAMLII
+197 WMNSQPHQAMLII

-216 LGRVNRIIEL
+216 LEQVDRIVEI
-226 KDGGSVSYR
+226 KDGQAVSYR

-245 AQATAA
+245 AQATTA

-262 MTNLKQKVL
+262 IVNLKQKVL

-298 ELAELSEMDKPTFW
+298 ELEELSEMEKPTFW
-312 IDKESA
+312 IDKESV

-328 YGKFKARNIR
+328 YGKFKSRNIR
-338 LSMKDAASRSQHVL
+338 LSMKDASSRSQHVL
-352 VRVEDVAVGVGERIL
+352 VRAENVAVGIGERIL
-367 FEGVNID
+367 FEDVNID

-379 AVELRGRNGAG
+379 AIEIRGRNGAG

-397 LLGSRLGSNSSP
+397 
-409 SDSQQNSVRL
+409 
-419 SRKHFFPQAGAP
+419 
-431 PIDSAGALGAHS
+431 I
-443 PERQSLQKKSL
+443 
-454 TSQLEY
+454 
-460 TQKESEMPLASDAS
+460 LAS
-474 TAALPALEAV
+474 
-484 EETTGRRTTA
+484 G
-494 VTPPSAA
+494 
-501 RAHSSL
+501 
-507 KSPLEIPRERS
+507 KS
-518 AETSATRERFT
+518 FD
-529 VSGVEGVTPAAPI
+529 GGPI
-542 LYSGNLFLDPQ
+542 LYSGDIFLDPQ
-553 VRVGVYEQEI
+553 VRIGVYEQEI
-563 DERYLA
+563 DERYLS
-569 DPLELAIEKLYL
+569 DPLEKAIEKLYM
-581 SRDLSISETKI
+581 SRDLSISDTKI
-592 RQLLADYLFTEAD
+592 RQLLADYLFTDAD

-665 SHDNYFRQEIGGEVV
+665 SHDNYFREKLGGKVA
-680 QIGPI
+680 QIGAE

>member
-1 MIADIHI
+1 MRLKYDLCYNISSMIADIHI

-15 KTLMRDVKFSVDDG
+15 KTLMKDVKFSVDDG

-40 GKSTLFGILAGTDT
+40 GKSTLFGILAGTDN

-62 RRGITVASTAQEHH
+62 RRGITIATTAQEHH
-76 GLGDQTVLSYILAGL
+76 GLGEQTVMAYILSGL
-91 PEYASLKKIIDEYP
+91 PEYSELKKIIDEYP
-105 ETMGDNIRKIEEY
+105 LTMGDNMRKIEEY

-131 QIEEKIERELDNFQ
+131 QVEEKIERELSNFQ
-145 LSGCGERPLGSLSGG
+145 LDGYGNRRISSLSGG

-171 HAGAHLAL
+171 HSEAHLAL

-197 WMSSQPRQAMLII
+197 WMNSQPHQAMLII

-216 LGRVNRIIEL
+216 LGQVDRIVEI
-226 KDGGSVSYR
+226 KDGQAVSYR

-245 AQATAA
+245 AQATTA

-262 MTNLKQKVL
+262 IVNLKQKVL

-298 ELAELSEMDKPTFW
+298 ELAELLEMEKPTFW

-318 GQLDYKSAER
+318 SQLDYKSAER
-328 YGKFKARNIR
+328 YGKFKSRNIR
-338 LSMKDAASRSQHVL
+338 LSMKDASSRSQHVL
-352 VRVEDVAVGVGERIL
+352 VRAENVAVGIGERIL
-367 FEGVNID
+367 FEDVNID

-379 AVELRGRNGAG
+379 AIEIRGRNGAG

-397 LLGSRLGSNSSP
+397 
-409 SDSQQNSVRL
+409 
-419 SRKHFFPQAGAP
+419 
-431 PIDSAGALGAHS
+431 I
-443 PERQSLQKKSL
+443 
-454 TSQLEY
+454 
-460 TQKESEMPLASDAS
+460 LAS
-474 TAALPALEAV
+474 
-484 EETTGRRTTA
+484 G
-494 VTPPSAA
+494 
-501 RAHSSL
+501 
-507 KSPLEIPRERS
+507 KSFDGGP
-518 AETSATRERFT
+518 
-529 VSGVEGVTPAAPI
+529 V
-542 LYSGNLFLDPQ
+542 LYSGDIFLDPQ
-553 VRVGVYEQEI
+553 VRIGVYEQEI
-563 DERYLA
+563 DERYLS
-569 DPLELAIEKLYL
+569 DPLEKAIEKLYM
-581 SRDLSISETKI
+581 SRDLSISDTKI
-592 RQLLADYLFTEAD
+592 RQLLADYLFTDAD

-629 DPQLLILDE
+629 DPQLLVLDE

-665 SHDNYFRQEIGGEVV
+665 SHDNYFREKLGGKVV
-680 QIGPI
+680 QIGAE

>member
-15 KTLMRDVKFSVDDG
+15 KTLMKDVKFSVDDG

-40 GKSTLFGILAGTDT
+40 GKSTLFGILAGTDN
-54 DYTGEVIF
+54 DYTGEVVF
-62 RRGITVASTAQEHH
+62 RRGITIATTAQEHH
-76 GLGDQTVLSYILAGL
+76 GLGEQTVMAYILSGL
-91 PEYASLKKIIDEYP
+91 PEYSKLKKIIDEYP
-105 ETMGDNIRKIEEY
+105 LTMGDNMRKIEEY

-131 QIEEKIERELDNFQ
+131 QIEEKIERELSNFQ
-145 LSGCGERPLGSLSGG
+145 LDGYGNRRISSLSGG

-171 HAGAHLAL
+171 HSEAHLAL

-197 WMSSQPRQAMLII
+197 WMNSQPHQAMLII

-216 LGRVNRIIEL
+216 LGQVDRIVEI
-226 KDGGSVSYR
+226 KDGQAVSYR

-245 AQATAA
+245 AQATTA

-262 MTNLKQKVL
+262 IVNLKQKVL

-298 ELAELSEMDKPTFW
+298 ELEELLEMEKPTFW

-318 GQLDYKSAER
+318 SQLDYKSAER
-328 YGKFKARNIR
+328 YGKFKSRNIR
-338 LSMKDAASRSQHVL
+338 LSMKDASSRSQHVL
-352 VRVEDVAVGVGERIL
+352 VRAENVAVGISERIL
-367 FEGVNID
+367 FEDVNID

-379 AVELRGRNGAG
+379 AIEIRGRNGAG

-397 LLGSRLGSNSSP
+397 
-409 SDSQQNSVRL
+409 
-419 SRKHFFPQAGAP
+419 
-431 PIDSAGALGAHS
+431 I
-443 PERQSLQKKSL
+443 
-454 TSQLEY
+454 
-460 TQKESEMPLASDAS
+460 LAS
-474 TAALPALEAV
+474 
-484 EETTGRRTTA
+484 G
-494 VTPPSAA
+494 
-501 RAHSSL
+501 
-507 KSPLEIPRERS
+507 KS
-518 AETSATRERFT
+518 FD
-529 VSGVEGVTPAAPI
+529 GGPI
-542 LYSGNLFLDPQ
+542 LYSGDIFLDPQ
-553 VRVGVYEQEI
+553 VRIGVYEQEI
-563 DERYLA
+563 DERYLS
-569 DPLELAIEKLYL
+569 DPLEKAIEKLYM
-581 SRDLSISETKI
+581 SRDLSISDTKI
-592 RQLLADYLFTEAD
+592 RQLLADYLFTDAD

-629 DPQLLILDE
+629 DPQLLVLDE

-665 SHDNYFRQEIGGEVV
+665 SHDNYFREKLGGKVV
-680 QIGPI
+680 QIGAE

>member
-15 KTLMRDVKFSVDDG
+15 KTLMKDVKFSVDDG

-40 GKSTLFGILAGTDT
+40 GKSTLFGILAGTDN
-54 DYTGEVIF
+54 DYTGEVVF
-62 RRGITVASTAQEHH
+62 RRGITIATTAQEHH
-76 GLGDQTVLSYILAGL
+76 GLGEQTVMSYILSGL
-91 PEYASLKKIIDEYP
+91 PEYSKLKKIIDEYP
-105 ETMGDNIRKIEEY
+105 LTMGDNMRKIEEY

-131 QIEEKIERELDNFQ
+131 QVEEKIERELSNFQ
-145 LSGCGERPLGSLSGG
+145 LDGFGDRKISSLSGG

-171 HAGAHLAL
+171 HSEAHLAL
-179 IDEPT
+179 VDEPT

-197 WMSSQPRQAMLII
+197 WMNSQPHQAMLII

-216 LGRVNRIIEL
+216 LGQVDRIVEI
-226 KDGGSVSYR
+226 KDGQAVSYR

-245 AQATAA
+245 AQATTT

-262 MTNLKQKVL
+262 IVNLKQKVL

-298 ELAELSEMDKPTFW
+298 ELEELSEMEKPTFW
-312 IDKESA
+312 IDKESV

-328 YGKFKARNIR
+328 YGKFKSRNIR
-338 LSMKDAASRSQHVL
+338 LSMKDASSRSQHVL
-352 VRVEDVAVGVGERIL
+352 VRAENVAVGIGERIL
-367 FEGVNID
+367 FEDVNID

-379 AVELRGRNGAG
+379 AIEIRGRNGAG

-397 LLGSRLGSNSSP
+397 
-409 SDSQQNSVRL
+409 
-419 SRKHFFPQAGAP
+419 
-431 PIDSAGALGAHS
+431 I
-443 PERQSLQKKSL
+443 
-454 TSQLEY
+454 
-460 TQKESEMPLASDAS
+460 LAS
-474 TAALPALEAV
+474 
-484 EETTGRRTTA
+484 EE
-494 VTPPSAA
+494 
-501 RAHSSL
+501 
-507 KSPLEIPRERS
+507 
-518 AETSATRERFT
+518 
-529 VSGVEGVTPAAPI
+529 VSDGGPI
-542 LYSGNLFLDPQ
+542 LYSGDIFLDPQ
-553 VRVGVYEQEI
+553 VRIGVYEQEI
-563 DERYLA
+563 DERYLS
-569 DPLELAIEKLYL
+569 DPLEKAIEKLYM
-581 SRDLSISETKI
+581 SRDLSISDTKI
-592 RQLLADYLFTEAD
+592 RQLLADYLFTDAD

-614 GGQKARFQIIAMLAN
+614 GGQKARFQIISMLAN

-665 SHDNYFRQEIGGEVV
+665 SHDNYFREKLGGKVV
-680 QIGPI
+680 QIGAE

>member
-1 MIADIHI
+1 MRLKYDLCYNISSMIADIHI

-15 KTLMRDVKFSVDDG
+15 KTLMKDVKFSVDDG

-40 GKSTLFGILAGTDT
+40 GKSTLFGILSGKDT

-62 RRGITVASTAQEHH
+62 RRGITVATTAQEHH
-76 GLGDQTVLSYILAGL
+76 GLGEQTVMSYILGGL
-91 PEYASLKKIIDEYP
+91 PEYPELKKIIDEYP
-105 ETMGDNIRKIEEY
+105 LTMGDNMRKIEEY

-131 QIEEKIERELDNFQ
+131 QVEEKIERELSNFQ
-145 LSGCGERPLGSLSGG
+145 LDGFGDRRISSLSGG

-171 HAGAHLAL
+171 HSEAHLAL

-197 WMSSQPRQAMLII
+197 WMNSQPHQAMLII

-216 LGRVNRIIEL
+216 LGQVDRIVEI
-226 KDGGSVSYR
+226 KDGQAVSYR

-245 AQATAA
+245 AQATTA

-262 MTNLKQKVL
+262 IVNLKQKVL

-298 ELAELSEMDKPTFW
+298 ELEELSEMEKPTFW
-312 IDKESA
+312 IDKESV

-328 YGKFKARNIR
+328 YGKFKSRNIR
-338 LSMKDAASRSQHVL
+338 LSMKDASSRSQHVL
-352 VRVEDVAVGVGERIL
+352 VRAENVAVGIGERIL
-367 FEGVNID
+367 FEDVNID

-379 AVELRGRNGAG
+379 AIEIRGRNGAG

-397 LLGSRLGSNSSP
+397 
-409 SDSQQNSVRL
+409 
-419 SRKHFFPQAGAP
+419 
-431 PIDSAGALGAHS
+431 I
-443 PERQSLQKKSL
+443 
-454 TSQLEY
+454 
-460 TQKESEMPLASDAS
+460 LAS
-474 TAALPALEAV
+474 
-484 EETTGRRTTA
+484 G
-494 VTPPSAA
+494 
-501 RAHSSL
+501 
-507 KSPLEIPRERS
+507 KS
-518 AETSATRERFT
+518 FD
-529 VSGVEGVTPAAPI
+529 GGPI
-542 LYSGNLFLDPQ
+542 LYSGDIFLDPQ
-553 VRVGVYEQEI
+553 VRIGVYEQEI
-563 DERYLA
+563 DERYLS
-569 DPLELAIEKLYL
+569 DPLEKAIEKLYM
-581 SRDLSISETKI
+581 SRDLSISDTKI
-592 RQLLADYLFTEAD
+592 RQLLADYLFTDAD

-665 SHDNYFRQEIGGEVV
+665 SHDNYFREKLGGKVV
-680 QIGPI
+680 QIGAE

>member
-1 MIADIHI
+1 MRLKYDLCYNISSMIADIYI

-15 KTLMRDVKFSVDDG
+15 KTLMKDVKFSVDDG

-40 GKSTLFGILAGTDT
+40 GKSTLFGILSGKDT

-62 RRGITVASTAQEHH
+62 RRGITVATTAQEHH
-76 GLGDQTVLSYILAGL
+76 GLGDQTVMSYILGGL
-91 PEYASLKKIIDEYP
+91 PEYSKLKKIIDEYP
-105 ETMGDNIRKIEEY
+105 LTMGDNMRKIEEY

-131 QIEEKIERELDNFQ
+131 QVEEKIERELSNFQ
-145 LSGCGERPLGSLSGG
+145 LDGYGNRKISSLSGG

-171 HAGAHLAL
+171 HSEAHLAL

-197 WMSSQPRQAMLII
+197 WMNSQPHQAMLII

-216 LGRVNRIIEL
+216 LGQVDRIVEI
-226 KDGGSVSYR
+226 KDGQAVSYR

-245 AQATAA
+245 AQATTA

-262 MTNLKQKVL
+262 IVNLKQKVL

-298 ELAELSEMDKPTFW
+298 ELAELSEMEKPTFW
-312 IDKESA
+312 IDKESV

-328 YGKFKARNIR
+328 YGKFKSRNIR
-338 LSMKDAASRSQHVL
+338 LSMKDASSRSQHVL
-352 VRVEDVAVGVGERIL
+352 VRAENVAVGIGERIL
-367 FEGVNID
+367 FEDVNID

-379 AVELRGRNGAG
+379 AIEIRGRNGAG
-390 KTTLIRM
+390 KTTLIRT
-397 LLGSRLGSNSSP
+397 
-409 SDSQQNSVRL
+409 
-419 SRKHFFPQAGAP
+419 
-431 PIDSAGALGAHS
+431 I
-443 PERQSLQKKSL
+443 
-454 TSQLEY
+454 
-460 TQKESEMPLASDAS
+460 LAS
-474 TAALPALEAV
+474 
-484 EETTGRRTTA
+484 G
-494 VTPPSAA
+494 
-501 RAHSSL
+501 
-507 KSPLEIPRERS
+507 KSFDGGP
-518 AETSATRERFT
+518 
-529 VSGVEGVTPAAPI
+529 V
-542 LYSGNLFLDPQ
+542 LYSGNIFLDPQ
-553 VRVGVYEQEI
+553 VRIGVYEQEI
-563 DERYLA
+563 DERYLS
-569 DPLELAIEKLYL
+569 DPLEKAIEKLYM
-581 SRDLSISETKI
+581 SRDLSISDTKI
-592 RQLLADYLFTEAD
+592 RQLLADYLFTDAD

-655 AKYSGAILYV
+655 VKYSGAILYV
-665 SHDNYFRQEIGGEVV
+665 SHDNYFREKLGGKVV
-680 QIGPI
+680 QIGAE

>member
-1 MIADIHI
+1 MRLKYDLCYNISSMIADIHI

-15 KTLMRDVKFSVDDG
+15 KTLMKDVKFSVDDG

-40 GKSTLFGILAGTDT
+40 GKSTLFGILSGKDT

-62 RRGITVASTAQEHH
+62 RRGITIATTAQEHH
-76 GLGDQTVLSYILAGL
+76 GLGDQTVMVYILDGL
-91 PEYASLKKIIDEYP
+91 PEYSKLKKIIDEYP
-105 ETMGDNIRKIEEY
+105 LTMGDNMRKIEEY

-131 QIEEKIERELDNFQ
+131 QVEEKIERELGNFQ
-145 LSGCGERPLGSLSGG
+145 LDGFGDRKISSLSGG

-171 HAGAHLAL
+171 HSEAHLAL

-197 WMSSQPRQAMLII
+197 WMNSQPHQAMLII

-216 LGRVNRIIEL
+216 VGQVDRIVEI
-226 KDGGSVSYR
+226 KDGQAVSYR

-245 AQATAA
+245 AQATTA

-262 MTNLKQKVL
+262 IVNLKQKVL

-298 ELAELSEMDKPTFW
+298 ELEELSEMEKPTFW
-312 IDKESA
+312 IDKESV

-328 YGKFKARNIR
+328 YGKFKSRNIR
-338 LSMKDAASRSQHVL
+338 LSMKDASSRSRHVL
-352 VRVEDVAVGVGERIL
+352 VRAENVAVGIGERIL
-367 FEGVNID
+367 FEDVNID

-379 AVELRGRNGAG
+379 AIEIRGRNGAG

-397 LLGSRLGSNSSP
+397 
-409 SDSQQNSVRL
+409 
-419 SRKHFFPQAGAP
+419 
-431 PIDSAGALGAHS
+431 I
-443 PERQSLQKKSL
+443 
-454 TSQLEY
+454 
-460 TQKESEMPLASDAS
+460 LAS
-474 TAALPALEAV
+474 
-484 EETTGRRTTA
+484 G
-494 VTPPSAA
+494 
-501 RAHSSL
+501 
-507 KSPLEIPRERS
+507 KSFDGGP
-518 AETSATRERFT
+518 
-529 VSGVEGVTPAAPI
+529 V
-542 LYSGNLFLDPQ
+542 LYSGDIFLDPQ
-553 VRVGVYEQEI
+553 VRIGVYEQEI
-563 DERYLA
+563 DERYLS
-569 DPLELAIEKLYL
+569 DPLEKAIEKLYM
-581 SRDLSISETKI
+581 SRDLSISDTKI
-592 RQLLADYLFTEAD
+592 RQLLADYLFTDAD

-665 SHDNYFRQEIGGEVV
+665 SHDNYFREKLGGKVV
-680 QIGPI
+680 QIGAE

>member
-1 MIADIHI
+1 MRLKYDLCYNISSMIADIHI

-15 KTLMRDVKFSVDDG
+15 KTLMKDVKFSVDDG

-40 GKSTLFGILAGTDT
+40 GKSTLFGILSGKDT

-62 RRGITVASTAQEHH
+62 RRGITIATTAQEHH
-76 GLGDQTVLSYILAGL
+76 GLGDQTVMSYILGGL
-91 PEYASLKKIIDEYP
+91 PEYSKLKKIIDEYP
-105 ETMGDNIRKIEEY
+105 LTMGDNMRKIEEY

-131 QIEEKIERELDNFQ
+131 QVEEKIERELSNFQ
-145 LSGCGERPLGSLSGG
+145 LDGYGNRRISSLSGG

-171 HAGAHLAL
+171 HSEAHLAL

-197 WMSSQPRQAMLII
+197 WMNSQPHQAMLII

-216 LGRVNRIIEL
+216 LGQVDRIVEI
-226 KDGGSVSYR
+226 KDGQAVSYR

-245 AQATAA
+245 AQATTA

-262 MTNLKQKVL
+262 IVNLKQKVL

-298 ELAELSEMDKPTFW
+298 ELAELSEMEKPTFW

-318 GQLDYKSAER
+318 SQLDYKSAER
-328 YGKFKARNIR
+328 YGKFKSRNIR
-338 LSMKDAASRSQHVL
+338 LSMKDASSRSQHVL
-352 VRVEDVAVGVGERIL
+352 VRAENVAVGIGERIL
-367 FEGVNID
+367 FEDVNID

-379 AVELRGRNGAG
+379 AIEIRGRNGAG

-397 LLGSRLGSNSSP
+397 
-409 SDSQQNSVRL
+409 
-419 SRKHFFPQAGAP
+419 
-431 PIDSAGALGAHS
+431 I
-443 PERQSLQKKSL
+443 
-454 TSQLEY
+454 
-460 TQKESEMPLASDAS
+460 LAS
-474 TAALPALEAV
+474 
-484 EETTGRRTTA
+484 G
-494 VTPPSAA
+494 
-501 RAHSSL
+501 
-507 KSPLEIPRERS
+507 KSFDGGP
-518 AETSATRERFT
+518 
-529 VSGVEGVTPAAPI
+529 V
-542 LYSGNLFLDPQ
+542 LYSGDIFLDPQ
-553 VRVGVYEQEI
+553 VRIGVYEQEI
-563 DERYLA
+563 DERYLS
-569 DPLELAIEKLYL
+569 DPLEKAIEKLYM
-581 SRDLSISETKI
+581 SRDLSISDTKI
-592 RQLLADYLFTEAD
+592 RQLLADYLFTDAD

-665 SHDNYFRQEIGGEVV
+665 SHDNYFREKLGGKVV
-680 QIGPI
+680 QIGAE

>member
-15 KTLMRDVKFSVDDG
+15 KTLMKDVKFSVDDG

-40 GKSTLFGILAGTDT
+40 GKSTLFGILSGKDT

-62 RRGITVASTAQEHH
+62 RRGITVATTAQEHH
-76 GLGDQTVLSYILAGL
+76 GLGDQTVMSYILGGL
-91 PEYASLKKIIDEYP
+91 PEYSKLKKIIDEYP
-105 ETMGDNIRKIEEY
+105 LTMGDNMRKIEEY

-131 QIEEKIERELDNFQ
+131 QVEEKIERELSNFQ
-145 LSGCGERPLGSLSGG
+145 LDGYGNRRISSLSGG

-171 HAGAHLAL
+171 HSEAHLAL

-197 WMSSQPRQAMLII
+197 WMNSQPHQAMLII

-216 LGRVNRIIEL
+216 LGQVDRIVEI
-226 KDGGSVSYR
+226 KDGQAVSYR

-245 AQATAA
+245 AQATTA

-262 MTNLKQKVL
+262 IVNLKQKVL

-298 ELAELSEMDKPTFW
+298 ELAELSEMEKPTFW

-318 GQLDYKSAER
+318 SQLDYKSAER
-328 YGKFKARNIR
+328 YGKFKSRNIR
-338 LSMKDAASRSQHVL
+338 LSMKDASSRSQNVL
-352 VRVEDVAVGVGERIL
+352 VRAENVAVGISERIL
-367 FEGVNID
+367 FEDVNID

-379 AVELRGRNGAG
+379 AIEIRGRNGAG

-397 LLGSRLGSNSSP
+397 
-409 SDSQQNSVRL
+409 
-419 SRKHFFPQAGAP
+419 
-431 PIDSAGALGAHS
+431 I
-443 PERQSLQKKSL
+443 
-454 TSQLEY
+454 
-460 TQKESEMPLASDAS
+460 LAS
-474 TAALPALEAV
+474 
-484 EETTGRRTTA
+484 G
-494 VTPPSAA
+494 
-501 RAHSSL
+501 
-507 KSPLEIPRERS
+507 KSPDGGP
-518 AETSATRERFT
+518 
-529 VSGVEGVTPAAPI
+529 V
-542 LYSGNLFLDPQ
+542 LYSGDIFLDPQ
-553 VRVGVYEQEI
+553 VRIGVYEQEI
-563 DERYLA
+563 DERYLS
-569 DPLELAIEKLYL
+569 DPLEKAIEKLYM
-581 SRDLSISETKI
+581 SRDLLISDTKI
-592 RQLLADYLFTEAD
+592 RQLLADYLFTDAD

-629 DPQLLILDE
+629 DPQLLVLDE

-665 SHDNYFRQEIGGEVV
+665 SHDNYFREKLGGKVV
-680 QIGPI
+680 QIGAE

>member
-1 MIADIHI
+1 MRLKYDLCYNISSMIADIHI

-15 KTLMRDVKFSVDDG
+15 KTLMKDVKFSVDDG

-40 GKSTLFGILAGTDT
+40 GKSTLFGILAGTDN
-54 DYTGEVIF
+54 DYTGEVVF
-62 RRGITVASTAQEHH
+62 RRGITIATTAQEHH
-76 GLGDQTVLSYILAGL
+76 GLGEQTVMAYILSGL
-91 PEYASLKKIIDEYP
+91 PEYPELKKIIDEYP
-105 ETMGDNIRKIEEY
+105 LTMGDNMRKIEEY

-131 QIEEKIERELDNFQ
+131 QVEEKIERELSNFQ
-145 LSGCGERPLGSLSGG
+145 LDGYGNRRISSLSGG

-171 HAGAHLAL
+171 HSEAHLAL

-197 WMSSQPRQAMLII
+197 WMNSQPHQAMLII

-216 LGRVNRIIEL
+216 LGQVDRIVEI
-226 KDGGSVSYR
+226 KDGQAVSYR

-245 AQATAA
+245 AQATTA

-262 MTNLKQKVL
+262 IVNLKQKVL

-298 ELAELSEMDKPTFW
+298 ELAELSEMEKPTFW
-312 IDKESA
+312 IDKESV

-328 YGKFKARNIR
+328 YGKFKSRNIR
-338 LSMKDAASRSQHVL
+338 LSMKDASSRSQHVL
-352 VRVEDVAVGVGERIL
+352 VRAENVAVGIGERIL
-367 FEGVNID
+367 FEDVNID

-379 AVELRGRNGAG
+379 AIEIRGRNGAG

-397 LLGSRLGSNSSP
+397 
-409 SDSQQNSVRL
+409 
-419 SRKHFFPQAGAP
+419 
-431 PIDSAGALGAHS
+431 I
-443 PERQSLQKKSL
+443 
-454 TSQLEY
+454 
-460 TQKESEMPLASDAS
+460 LAS
-474 TAALPALEAV
+474 
-484 EETTGRRTTA
+484 G
-494 VTPPSAA
+494 
-501 RAHSSL
+501 
-507 KSPLEIPRERS
+507 KSFDGGP
-518 AETSATRERFT
+518 
-529 VSGVEGVTPAAPI
+529 V
-542 LYSGNLFLDPQ
+542 LYSGDIFLDPQ
-553 VRVGVYEQEI
+553 VRIGVYEQEI
-563 DERYLA
+563 DERYLS
-569 DPLELAIEKLYL
+569 DPLEKAIEKLYM
-581 SRDLSISETKI
+581 SSDLSISDTKI
-592 RQLLADYLFTEAD
+592 RQLLADYLFTDAD

-629 DPQLLILDE
+629 DPQLLVLDE

-665 SHDNYFRQEIGGEVV
+665 SHDNYFREKLGGKVV
-680 QIGPI
+680 QIGAE

>member
-1 MIADIHI
+1 MRLKYDLCYNISSMIADIHI

-15 KTLMRDVKFSVDDG
+15 KTLMKDVKFSVDDG

-40 GKSTLFGILAGTDT
+40 GKSTLFGILAGTDN

-62 RRGITVASTAQEHH
+62 RRGITIATTAQEHH
-76 GLGDQTVLSYILAGL
+76 GLGEQTVMAYILSGL
-91 PEYASLKKIIDEYP
+91 PEYSKLKKIIDEYP
-105 ETMGDNIRKIEEY
+105 LTMGDNMRKIEEY

-131 QIEEKIERELDNFQ
+131 QVEEKIERELNNFQ
-145 LSGCGERPLGSLSGG
+145 LEGFGNRKISSLSGG

-171 HAGAHLAL
+171 HSEAHLAL

-197 WMSSQPRQAMLII
+197 WMNSQPHQAMLII

-216 LGRVNRIIEL
+216 LGQVDRIVEI
-226 KDGGSVSYR
+226 KDGQAVSYR

-245 AQATAA
+245 AQATTA

-262 MTNLKQKVL
+262 IVNLKQKVL

-298 ELAELSEMDKPTFW
+298 ELAELSEMEKPTFW

-318 GQLDYKSAER
+318 SQLDYKSAER
-328 YGKFKARNIR
+328 YGKFKSRNIR
-338 LSMKDAASRSQHVL
+338 LSMKDASSRSQHVL
-352 VRVEDVAVGVGERIL
+352 VRAENVAVGIGERIL
-367 FEGVNID
+367 FEDVNID

-379 AVELRGRNGAG
+379 AIEIRGRNGAG

-397 LLGSRLGSNSSP
+397 
-409 SDSQQNSVRL
+409 
-419 SRKHFFPQAGAP
+419 
-431 PIDSAGALGAHS
+431 I
-443 PERQSLQKKSL
+443 
-454 TSQLEY
+454 
-460 TQKESEMPLASDAS
+460 LAS
-474 TAALPALEAV
+474 
-484 EETTGRRTTA
+484 G
-494 VTPPSAA
+494 
-501 RAHSSL
+501 
-507 KSPLEIPRERS
+507 KSFDGGP
-518 AETSATRERFT
+518 
-529 VSGVEGVTPAAPI
+529 V
-542 LYSGNLFLDPQ
+542 LYSGDIFLDPQ
-553 VRVGVYEQEI
+553 VRIGVYEQEI
-563 DERYLA
+563 DERYLS
-569 DPLELAIEKLYL
+569 DPLEKAIEKLYM
-581 SRDLSISETKI
+581 SRDLSISDTKI
-592 RQLLADYLFTEAD
+592 RQLLADYLFTDAD

-614 GGQKARFQIIAMLAN
+614 GGQKARFQIISMLAN
-629 DPQLLILDE
+629 DPQLLVLDE

-665 SHDNYFRQEIGGEVV
+665 SHDNYFREKLGGKVV
-680 QIGPI
+680 QIGAE